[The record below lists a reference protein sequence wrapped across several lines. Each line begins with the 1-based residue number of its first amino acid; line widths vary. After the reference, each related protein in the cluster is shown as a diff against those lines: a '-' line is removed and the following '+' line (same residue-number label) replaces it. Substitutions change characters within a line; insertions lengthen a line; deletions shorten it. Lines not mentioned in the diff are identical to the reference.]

1 MIYQELVCEPG
12 EHNGYESIRISN
24 LENFLTPAQI
34 KKIPQHKVTEDN
46 GFWSDRTE
54 TTTAVYLSD
63 AFPKIIENGF
73 RYINTYWVPT
83 TASESHKVLTFV
95 K

>member
-24 LENFLTPAQI
+24 LKDFLTPAQI
-34 KKIPQHKVTEDN
+34 KNISQHEVVEDN
-46 GFWSDRTE
+46 SFWSDRTE
-54 TTTAVYLSD
+54 KTKAVYLCN

-73 RYINTYWVPT
+73 RYINTYWVST
-83 TASESHKVLTFV
+83 TASESHKVLTFI